1 VFSTTKL
8 QLQLSLLS
16 VFSWISWTGSYD
28 VTKIR
33 PHITSFFI
41 IHFGFENMSF
51 ALNIGKNAKPKNPGF
66 CMAKTRIFGF
76 GKGLGYPGTR
86 VWGNPGL

>member
-1 VFSTTKL
+1 
-8 QLQLSLLS
+8 
-16 VFSWISWTGSYD
+16 VFSWISWTESYD

-76 GKGLGYPGTR
+76 GKGLGYPITLLADTAGKTISGNFIGT
-86 VWGNPGL
+86 G